1 MITVLVPGPVSV
13 GETVELDADE
23 AHHLRVR
30 RAAEMRVALRDG
42 RGLLG
47 EGMLITTGRRAMVT
61 VDRVAAVP
69 APAPLVLAVGAGD
82 RERFAWL
89 VAKSAELGVTR
100 VVPLETER
108 SKSVAG
114 RLRDDQL
121 LRLRRRALE
130 AVKQSG
136 AAWAPLLSDPASLE
150 RFLLE
155 AEPGTGPGAW
165 WLADVEGAPPPA
177 VLSPELPVTVL
188 IGPEGGLT
196 PGERA
201 AALAAGCLATALGP
215 HTLRF
220 ETAAIAAAVTVN
232 VARQRGAE

>member
-13 GETVELDADE
+13 GETVDLDADE

-42 RGLLG
+42 RGLVG
-47 EGMLITTGRRAMVT
+47 EGMLVTSGRRAAVT
-61 VDRVAAVP
+61 VERVAAVP
-69 APAPLVLAVGAGD
+69 PPPPLVLAVGAGD

-136 AAWAPLLSDPASLE
+136 AAWAPQVSDPASLE
-150 RFLLE
+150 RFLGE
-155 AEPGTGPGAW
+155 AGPGTGPGAW
-165 WLADVEGAPPPA
+165 WLADGEGASPPA
-177 VLSPELPVTVL
+177 VLPPELPVTVL

-196 PGERA
+196 PDERG
-201 AALAAGCLATALGP
+201 AALAAGCVAVGLGP
-215 HTLRF
+215 HVLRF
-220 ETAAIAAAVTVN
+220 ETAAIAAAVTVHT
-232 VARQRGAE
+232 ARRRGAE